1 MYDACD
7 DSVGGGRDT
16 FSLDQMGERVT
27 QDQPARAQAEPLL
40 HVEDVARLVGM
51 TPKWIYDES
60 RKGRIPHIKLGRY
73 YRYRESSISR
83 WLASKEAGGEIR
95 GYVVAA

>member
-1 MYDACD
+1 M
-7 DSVGGGRDT
+7 R
-16 FSLDQMGERVT
+16 EHIT
-27 QDQPARAQAEPLL
+27 QDQPARAQPEPLL
-40 HVEDVARLVGM
+40 HVEDVARLLGM

-83 WLASKEAGGEIR
+83 WLASKEAGG
-95 GYVVAA
+95 GVSYAVAA